1 MSGESSDTGYP
12 GPHERAQP
20 EGRRNPDGTRVDET
34 APDGDTD
41 GRRAVL
47 TTIVKN
53 EPGVTAK
60 ITGLFAR
67 RQINIERIVGEPMGD
82 GERSRITFVVEPPHP
97 GVDQVTKQLRKLLPV
112 ISVEELGL
120 DAAEELTAAVDEA

>member
-1 MSGESSDTGYP
+1 MTGETDSP

-20 EGRRNPDGTRVDET
+20 AGRRNPDGTRAET
-34 APDGDTD
+34 TDGTPDRMG

-47 TTIVKN
+47 SALVIN

-60 ITGLFAR
+60 VTGLFAR
-67 RQINIERIVGEPMGD
+67 RQINLERIVGEPIDG

-97 GVDQVTKQLRKLLPV
+97 GVEQVRRQLEKLLPV
-112 ISVEELGL
+112 LSVEELDLETAG
-120 DAAEELTAAVDEA
+120 ELTAAVDGQ